1 MSRGE
6 DWHQASTGG
15 IAAKNNPQL
24 KLIKADLSKA
34 WPCTI
39 STCLVL
45 LVGEV
50 NPQHAHSLKYKLY
63 RGQQVVQHCRLW
75 VDSSCYWNMQLHGEN
90 VLWLLL
96 STLKLMSSCLEKPW
110 LWIILIC
117 LIRVLFPLSAGPDT
131 NQFKTGD
138 RVSKKKT
145 KTASGRGCTYRA
157 WGFSPHSSLPW
168 HAHRGPALFW
178 SSGVLPVY
186 SPQWHPG
193 GGTFPYRSEE
203 RFRFRSHL

>member
-1 MSRGE
+1 MLKCVSCANYIWIWKLVQSFPLCNILIRFKKCSYNGWVTFKWKALNFNTGKANWPQLCMVQLLGQHINSTFPSFMSRGE
-6 DWHQASTGG
+6 DWHQASPGG
-15 IAAKNNPQL
+15 IAAKNNPHL

-90 VLWLLL
+90 VLWLL
-96 STLKLMSSCLEKPW
+96 SVP
-110 LWIILIC
+110 
-117 LIRVLFPLSAGPDT
+117 
-131 NQFKTGD
+131 
-138 RVSKKKT
+138 
-145 KTASGRGCTYRA
+145 
-157 WGFSPHSSLPW
+157 
-168 HAHRGPALFW
+168 
-178 SSGVLPVY
+178 
-186 SPQWHPG
+186 
-193 GGTFPYRSEE
+193 
-203 RFRFRSHL
+203 